1 MKKLTPEK
9 IERLVMTL
17 LILIAA
23 MGGFYVASHDEKI
36 TFCKQNHSRFA
47 TVDGEEGCLVYH
59 GEYCTD
65 MFKGGLYPMYPGL
78 LDIEIN
84 KSNN

>member
-9 IERLVMTL
+9 IERLAMTL
-17 LILIAA
+17 LILLAFA
-23 MGGFYVASHDEKI
+23 GGFYIATHDEKI
-36 TFCKQNHSRFA
+36 NFCKANHSRYSI
-47 TVDGEEGCLVYH
+47 VDGEEGCLVYH
-59 GEYCTD
+59 GEFCTD
-65 MFKGGLYPMYPGL
+65 MFRGGLYPMVPRL